1 MKPAQQLIAL
11 GAIGAAVVYFVRRP
25 KILAQTAAGLATVLA
40 ALYFLGYL
48 TPRHPVKLQAQ
59 TESPAQPA
67 PVAPT
72 PPPAPPQASAVNAAP
87 APHPTASPT
96 SARTDDEAAKPAKR
110 PPQPPTRSIATARD
124 PALESWF
131 VKSYL
136 RCWAPPTALPPGEK
150 YAAQIRVTHNA
161 DGSLMGGPVLVNP
174 PSDPAWRAF
183 ADSAVRAV
191 AKCNPLQVP
200 ARYASHFEQWKK
212 LTLHFSP
219 DSAT

>member
-1 MKPAQQLIAL
+1 MRPAQQLIAL
-11 GAIGAAVVYFVRRP
+11 GAIGAAAVYFVRRP
-25 KILAQTAAGLATVLA
+25 KVLAQTAAGLATILA
-40 ALYFLGYL
+40 GLYFSGYL
-48 TPRHPVKLQAQ
+48 APRHPAKIQAQ
-59 TESPAQPA
+59 SESVGQPPPISPAPA
-67 PVAPT
+67 
-72 PPPAPPQASAVNAAP
+72 AAP
-87 APHPTASPT
+87 AQAIPAPATPAPRPANVA
-96 SARTDDEAAKPAKR
+96 SARSDDEAAKPVKHA
-110 PPQPPTRSIATARD
+110 PQPPNRAIAAPRD

-136 RCWAPPTALPPGEK
+136 RCWTPPATLPSGEK

-161 DGSLMGGPVLVNP
+161 DGSLTDGPVLVNP

-191 AKCNPLQVP
+191 TKCNPLQVP
-200 ARYASHFEQWKK
+200 ARYASHFDQWKK